1 MVRLL
6 GWLKDVTPEAACSA
20 VDCFDQAHSLGS
32 ITGLCT
38 VAFWL
43 FNSCAQRLW
52 SELWIRWVQ
61 LRAAPVGWA
70 IEGVGGFLISE
81 IFIAE
86 TTG

>member
-1 MVRLL
+1 MRLM
-6 GWLKDVTPEAACSA
+6 GCLKDVTPVAACWA
-20 VDCFDQAHSLGS
+20 VDYFDQAHSLGS